1 MIGARDELRAQLG
14 PGFSMSAEVGRQAD
28 EFVAIVQRL
37 RRRGHRPDVV
47 VIQMGNNGPL
57 YGESMEAIQKAT
69 AEVGELY
76 LINDH
81 APVSWVE
88 KSNHAIAEAAEDWPH
103 TTLID
108 WKSMAESRDGLLW
121 DDLHLTPAGATA
133 YARLVSR
140 AIRER
145 FGLPPK

>member
-1 MIGARDELRAQLG
+1 
-14 PGFSMSAEVGRQAD
+14 MSARVGRQAD

-37 RRRGHRPDVV
+37 RRQGHTPDAMI
-47 VIQMGNNGPL
+47 IQMGNNGPL
-57 YGESMEAIQKAT
+57 YGESMEAIQRAT
-69 AEVGELY
+69 SKVGELY

-88 KSNHAIAEAAEDWPH
+88 QSNHAIAEAAADWPH

-108 WKSMAESRDGLLW
+108 WRSAAESRDGLLW
-121 DDLHLTPAGATA
+121 DDLHLTPAGAGA

-140 AIRER
+140 AVHEQLRLR
-145 FGLPPK
+145 PN